1 MVKNNT
7 LNLIKAIA
15 AISVVFIH
23 IKFPNEAGNIITS
36 LARFAVPFFFMT
48 SGYFAYQSNYNKER
62 NLRNIKK
69 ILKITLFALIGYFI
83 WKIIYYNYYGNL
95 DLLYNRL
102 TDKEFIKIFF
112 QYNKTVLG
120 MHLWYLLALIYIYI
134 MYYFIDKYKVHKVSY
149 YLIPLIL
156 IINILLGEITIF
168 NNIKIEYETTRNFML
183 TGFPFFMLG
192 NLIKYSKEK
201 IKYNNL
207 VLIIFIIIFIIT
219 SILEFYKIGTCDLYI
234 STIFLSIT
242 LFILGIQNPNL
253 IGNKNILA
261 VIGDK
266 YSLTIFILQIIVIDA
281 FKIWSYPANNI
292 YFEYAEPILIIF
304 ILIIISIIYDKI
316 KRKLK
321 TSIS

>member
-1 MVKNNT
+1 MKKNNT
-7 LNLIKAIA
+7 LNLLKAIA
-15 AISVVFIH
+15 AFSVVFIH
-23 IKFPNEAGNIITS
+23 IDFPGKVGEIIKALS
-36 LARFAVPFFFMT
+36 RFAVPLFFMI
-48 SGYFAYQSNYNKER
+48 SGYYAYNKGNEI
-62 NLRNIKK
+62 NKNNIKK
-69 ILKITLFALIGYFI
+69 VLKLVLVSFIIYFI
-83 WKIIYYNYYGNL
+83 WKLYYYGYYNKTDIFYE
-95 DLLYNRL
+95 RL
-102 TDKEFIKIFF
+102 FGKDFIEVFF
-112 QYNKTVLG
+112 KYNKTVLG
-120 MHLWYLLALIYIYI
+120 MHLWYLVALLYIYI
-134 MYYFIDKYKVHKVSY
+134 MYYFIDKHKVQKVCY
-149 YLIPLIL
+149 YFIPFIL
-156 IINILLGEITIF
+156 FLNILLGEISIY
-168 NNIKIEYETTRNFML
+168 NGNIAEYEITRNFLL